1 MPKAIRGVYANG
13 AIKLPLK
20 ELPEAKG
27 ELQVIVL
34 FLEVDTNTQQSG
46 ESMMTKID
54 VALSGVAEN
63 ESLKEEKTFSIAD
76 SNFFS
81 LPPEHLGRTSA
92 NELDEIIAKEALG
105 GK

>member
-1 MPKAIRGVYANG
+1 MPKAIRGVYENG
-13 AIKLPLK
+13 EFTIPLK

-27 ELQVIVL
+27 GLQVIVI
-34 FLEVDTNTQQSG
+34 FLDADTNTQQAE

-54 VALSGVAEN
+54 VAPEKAL
-63 ESLKEEKTFSIAD
+63 LKEKKVFSIAD

-81 LPPEHLGRTSA
+81 LPPEHLSRTSA
-92 NELDEIIAKEALG
+92 DELNEIIAKEASG

>member
-34 FLEVDTNTQQSG
+34 FLETEGG
-46 ESMMTKID
+46 ED
-54 VALSGVAEN
+54 
-63 ESLKEEKTFSIAD
+63 
-76 SNFFS
+76 FF
-81 LPPEHLGRTSA
+81 HRR
-92 NELDEIIAKEALG
+92 
-105 GK
+105 